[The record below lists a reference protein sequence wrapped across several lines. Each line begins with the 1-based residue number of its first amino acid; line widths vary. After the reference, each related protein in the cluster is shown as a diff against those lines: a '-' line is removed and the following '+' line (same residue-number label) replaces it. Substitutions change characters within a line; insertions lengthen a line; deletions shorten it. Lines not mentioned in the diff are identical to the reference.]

1 MRRRIRRTD
10 DDAGVDMTPMLDLVF
25 ILLIFFIVSAVFLDE
40 SGIAFAETP
49 DTDTPPTP
57 IQTILVQLNANDE
70 AFIDGDRV
78 TLSFIPARIEALRAQ
93 APEAAVSVR
102 VQPETSV
109 DAVVF
114 VKDRMD
120 AASIPVTIKVEDLL

>member
-1 MRRRIRRTD
+1 MRRRIRRAD

-40 SGIAFAETP
+40 SGVAFAETP
-49 DTDTPPTP
+49 DTNAPPSSAK
-57 IQTILVQLNANDE
+57 TILVQLDADDA

-78 TLSFIPARIEALRAQ
+78 TLSFIPARVQALRAQ
-93 APEAAVSVR
+93 APDAAVSVQA
-102 VQPETSV
+102 QPETSV
-109 DAVVF
+109 AAVVF

-120 AASIPVTIKVEDLL
+120 AASIPVTIKVEG

>member
-1 MRRRIRRTD
+1 MRRSIRRAD

-49 DTDTPPTP
+49 DTNASPSPLP
-57 IQTILVQLNANDE
+57 TILVQLDTVDA
-70 AFIDGDRV
+70 AFIEGERV
-78 TLSFIPARIEALRAQ
+78 SLPSIPARIQALRAH
-93 APEAAVSVR
+93 APDAVVSV
-102 VQPETSV
+102 QAQAKTSV
-109 DAVVF
+109 SAVVF

-120 AASIPVTIKVEDLL
+120 AAQIPVTIKIEP

>member
-1 MRRRIRRTD
+1 MRRRLRRAD

-40 SGIAFAETP
+40 SAIAIADVPEAN
-49 DTDTPPTP
+49 TPPSTIP
-57 IQTILVQLNANDE
+57 TILVQLDAMDT

-78 TLSFIPARIEALRAQ
+78 NLLSIPARVQTLRAK
-93 APEAAVSVR
+93 APDATVSV
-102 VQPETSV
+102 QAQSKTSV
-109 DAVVF
+109 AAVVF

-120 AASIPVTIKVEDLL
+120 AAQIPVTIKVEE